1 MILDKLAARFCC
13 SHFAAAL
20 LSPQRASLLIAV
32 PKDRNHDSSW
42 RRLLRRSLPPGTWAV
57 TAERHIIRRINTHG

>member
-1 MILDKLAARFCC
+1 MIFDTLVLRFCC
-13 SHFAAAL
+13 SHLAAAL
-20 LSPQRASLLIAV
+20 LSPQRADFAIAV
-32 PKDRNHDSSW
+32 PPDRNHDSSW